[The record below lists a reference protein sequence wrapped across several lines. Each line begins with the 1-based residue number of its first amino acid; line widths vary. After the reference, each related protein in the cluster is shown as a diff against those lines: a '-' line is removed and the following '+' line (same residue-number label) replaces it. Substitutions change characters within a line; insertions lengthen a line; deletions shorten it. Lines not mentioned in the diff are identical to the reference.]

1 MLNLGIIGM
10 SEGNGHPYSWSAI
23 INGDFDREEMDKCGF
38 AGIPIY
44 LKANAD
50 TLGIDG
56 ARVTHIWTQDKKIS
70 GHIAKASGIE
80 NVVDKMEDMIG
91 QVDAVLL
98 ARDDPENHKVM
109 AEPFINADVP
119 LFVDKPLAITKE
131 DLGYFAEQNA
141 GGKFIMSCSS
151 MRYSAE
157 CLGAKTELA
166 DLGKIEFAT
175 ATGKKDWVKYGVHML
190 EALYALL
197 DDPKTV
203 SVRHTG
209 EAGRDIVTI
218 KLESGLLLT
227 INLFM
232 DITATFQI
240 SLFGQKGWRLI
251 EIKNSYS
258 MFKENLTEFIRSVRE
273 GKSRLDFNK
282 TENIIRTLIAAKESL
297 ESGGKTIDLI

>member
-1 MLNLGIIGM
+1 
-10 SEGNGHPYSWSAI
+10 
-23 INGDFDREEMDKCGF
+23 
-38 AGIPIY
+38 
-44 LKANAD
+44 
-50 TLGIDG
+50 
-56 ARVTHIWTQDKKIS
+56 
-70 GHIAKASGIE
+70 
-80 NVVDKMEDMIG
+80 
-91 QVDAVLL
+91 
-98 ARDDPENHKVM
+98 
-109 AEPFINADVP
+109 
-119 LFVDKPLAITKE
+119 
-131 DLGYFAEQNA
+131 
-141 GGKFIMSCSS
+141 
-151 MRYSAE
+151 
-157 CLGAKTELA
+157 
-166 DLGKIEFAT
+166 
-175 ATGKKDWVKYGVHML
+175 ML

-197 DDPKTV
+197 DDPKTA

-218 KLESGLLLT
+218 KLEGGLLLT

-258 MFKENLTEFIRSVRE
+258 MFKENLTEFIRSVRK